1 MAGADDH
8 RRRARRAWAAGD
20 WDAFSHHVAPVGPVV
35 LDRVRVAAGDELLD
49 VGAGSGGT
57 IAIPA
62 AQRGARV
69 VASDVTPELF
79 EAGRRRAAAA
89 GVTVDWVEA
98 DAQDLP
104 FPDGRFDVVTST
116 FGAMFA
122 PDHRRAAAELVRV
135 CRPGGRL
142 AVTTWTADGYAG
154 DLFALSGSYVPPR
167 PDAVSP
173 QAWGE
178 EGNVTA
184 LFAAAGA
191 AVAITR
197 ERVDFRFASIPAAV
211 AGYAEQFG
219 PFAAL
224 RAILEPQGR
233 WDAYLA
239 DFGALLE
246 RYASPAGHGIAIRGD
261 YLLITAGA

>member
-1 MAGADDH
+1 VADDDH
-8 RRRARRAWAAGD
+8 RRRARRAWASGD
-20 WDAFSHHVAPVGPVV
+20 WDAFSHHVAPVGAVV
-35 LDRVRVAAGDELLD
+35 LDRVRVAAGDALLD

-62 AQRGARV
+62 AQRGAQV

-79 EAGRRRAAAA
+79 DHGRRRAAAA
-89 GVTVDWVEA
+89 GVEVEWVEA

-104 FPDGRFDVVTST
+104 FPDARFDVVTST

-135 CRPGGRL
+135 CRPDGRI

-154 DLFALSGSYVPPR
+154 DLFALSSSYVPLR
-167 PDAVSP
+167 PGAVSP

-178 EGNVTA
+178 EANVEA

-191 AVAITR
+191 EVAITR
-197 ERVDFRFASIPAAV
+197 ERVDFRFGSVSDAV
-211 AGYAEQFG
+211 ATYAEQFG
-219 PFAAL
+219 PFTAL
-224 RAILEPQGR
+224 RAILQPQGR
-233 WDAYLA
+233 WEAYLA
-239 DFGALLE
+239 DFGGLLE
-246 RYASPAGHGIAIRGD
+246 RYASPAGDGIAIRCD
-261 YLLITAGA
+261 YLLTTSGA